1 MGPHRSVE
9 KSAPRRI
16 AVVGASLAG
25 LESAKELRR
34 AGFGGELVIIGRER
48 HLPYDRPPLS
58 KELLDGRFGPQQV
71 MLPTDEAVDVEWR
84 LGCTATGLDVRQRT
98 LTIDG
103 GAPEPFDGIIL
114 ATGAEA
120 RRPRF
125 PGEGGGKLHGGEL
138 NGGELNG
145 GELNGGK
152 LDGGELDG
160 IHVLRTLDDALALER
175 DLSAAPGRVL
185 VVGAGFIGA
194 EVTSTCRSRGLD
206 VTVVEGL
213 SAPLEGTL
221 GHPVGQVLSQ
231 LQRDHGVDLRLGTS
245 VVDVHGARR
254 VEAVQLSD
262 GGRVRADV
270 LVLAIGVTPATGWLE
285 HSGLTIDRGVLC
297 DETCLA
303 APGIVAAGDVARWP
317 NRRFAEVRRVEHW
330 DNAIRQGRHAARR
343 LLAGDDPAGWAP
355 YDPVPWFW
363 SDQFGSKLQLVGSAR
378 GFDELKIVSGSLESR
393 RFVGLYRRDDMLIGA
408 VSVNSAKAFLR
419 YRTLIERRATWSQ
432 AVAAERAR
440 PTPSGDTR
448 VPPSSTLTTLSTI
461 PKGTRA

>member
-1 MGPHRSVE
+1 MGPHPSAE
-9 KSAPRRI
+9 KTGPRRI

-34 AGFGGELVIIGRER
+34 VGFGGELVIIGRER

-58 KELLDGRFGPQQV
+58 KELLDGRFGQQQI
-71 MLPTDEAVDVEWR
+71 MLPTDEAVDAEWR
-84 LGCTATGLDVRQRT
+84 LGGTATGLDVGRRT

-103 GAPEPFDGIIL
+103 GEPEPFDGIIL
-114 ATGAEA
+114 ATGADA

-125 PGEGGGKLHGGEL
+125 PGEG
-138 NGGELNG
+138 
-145 GELNGGK
+145 
-152 LDGGELDG
+152 GGELDG

-194 EVTSTCRSRGLD
+194 EVASTCRSRGLD

-343 LLAGDDPAGWAP
+343 LLAGADPAGWAP

-363 SDQFGSKLQLVGSAR
+363 SDQFGSKLQLAGSAR
-378 GFDELKIVSGSLESR
+378 GFDELRIVSGSLGSR

-419 YRTLIERRATWSQ
+419 YRTLIERSATWSE

-440 PTPSGDTR
+440 PTPAGVTR
-448 VPPSSTLTTLSTI
+448 VPPSSTLNTLSTI

>member
-1 MGPHRSVE
+1 
-9 KSAPRRI
+9 
-16 AVVGASLAG
+16 LAG

-34 AGFGGELVIIGRER
+34 VGFGGELVIIGRER

-58 KELLDGRFGPQQV
+58 KELLDGRFGQQQI
-71 MLPTDEAVDVEWR
+71 MLPTDEAVDAEWR
-84 LGCTATGLDVRQRT
+84 LGCTATGLDVSKRT
-98 LTIDG
+98 LTIDDG
-103 GAPEPFDGIIL
+103 EPEPFDGIVL
-114 ATGAEA
+114 ATGADA
-120 RRPRF
+120 RRSHF
-125 PGEGGGKLHGGEL
+125 LGEGGGEL
-138 NGGELNG
+138 E
-145 GELNGGK
+145 
-152 LDGGELDG
+152 G

-175 DLSAAPGRVL
+175 DLSAAPERVL

-221 GHPVGQVLSQ
+221 GHPVGQVLGQ
-231 LQRDHGVDLRLGTS
+231 LQRDHGVDLRLGVS
-245 VVDVHGARR
+245 VVDVHGAQR

-270 LVLAIGVTPATGWLE
+270 LVLAIGVTPATAWLE

-378 GFDELKIVSGSLESR
+378 GFDELRIVSGSLESQ

-408 VSVNSAKAFLR
+408 VSVNSVKAFLR
-419 YRTLIERRATWSQ
+419 YRILIERSATWSE
-432 AVAAERAR
+432 AVAAEGAR
-440 PTPSGDTR
+440 PTHVGVTR
-448 VPPSSTLTTLSTI
+448 VPPPSSLSTLSTI